1 MNYFFKLLSLKNFK
15 DVFVCLQMRESLMK
29 LQKGSGLRD
38 YDSDSE
44 ERRSHYHWRTESWLS
59 QCNEHLHM

>member
-44 ERRSHYHWRTESWLS
+44 ERRSHYH
-59 QCNEHLHM
+59 

>member
-44 ERRSHYHWRTESWLS
+44 ERRKSLS
-59 QCNEHLHM
+59 LTNRVLAQPM